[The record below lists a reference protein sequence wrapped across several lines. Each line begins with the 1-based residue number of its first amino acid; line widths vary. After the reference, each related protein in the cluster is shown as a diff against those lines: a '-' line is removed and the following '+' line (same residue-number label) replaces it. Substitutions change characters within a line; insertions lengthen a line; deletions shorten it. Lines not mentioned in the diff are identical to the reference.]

1 MFITNG
7 VQGLE
12 VSSNIMGRMDTIYP
26 TLLWDTD
33 HTILVDT
40 GYPGQWPLI
49 RQEAEKSG
57 IAWDT
62 LNKVIITHQDL
73 DHIGSLPTILNVLP
87 QPIEVLA
94 NDVEKPYIQGEKRL
108 LKINP
113 ESIAQAMDSLPENVP
128 EEWRKAFRQVL
139 ENPPKSKVDKTV
151 ADGEELPYCG
161 GIVVIHTPGHTPGH
175 ISLYH
180 KPSKTLIAGDSMIVA
195 NGELLGPD
203 PQYCI
208 DADLAVNSLKKF
220 VQYDIET
227 IICYHG
233 GLYKDNVNRRIA
245 ELANGQ

>member
-12 VSSNIMGRMDTIYP
+12 VSSNFMGRMDTIYP
-26 TLLWDTD
+26 TLVWDTD

-113 ESIAQAMDSLPENVP
+113 ESVAQAMDSLPENVP

-180 KPSKTLIAGDSMIVA
+180 IQSKTLIAGDSMIVA

-208 DADLAVNSLKKF
+208 DADLAVNSLKKN
-220 VQYDIET
+220 
-227 IICYHG
+227 
-233 GLYKDNVNRRIA
+233 LYSTTLKLLSAITAACIRITSTGA
-245 ELANGQ
+245 